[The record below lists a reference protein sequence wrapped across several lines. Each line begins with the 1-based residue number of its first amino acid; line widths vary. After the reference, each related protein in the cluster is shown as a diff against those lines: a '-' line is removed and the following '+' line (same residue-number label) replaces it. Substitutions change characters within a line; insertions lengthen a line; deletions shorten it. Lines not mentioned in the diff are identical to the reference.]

1 MAWHHAPP
9 MTALQQLSPVFPIG
23 SRINDQGHLEIG
35 GCDALELAAEFGT
48 PAYIVAEGDLRQRAR
63 QFTSA
68 FAARTDNYEVVF
80 ASKAFPCTAV
90 MRVFAEEGLG
100 CDVASAGELAL
111 ALRAGFPGEKIH
123 LHGNAKSLDE
133 LRAARAAQV
142 RHVVIDNLE
151 EIERLAQVVAEDGGA
166 PQPVSIRVTPGVRGD
181 THDKISTGQTDS
193 KFGLTDDDIR
203 RAIDRIEH
211 SEQLEL
217 EGVHMHIGSQ
227 LLALAPFREAVEAI
241 ADLPAFREVNLGGG
255 LGVAYT
261 REQEPP
267 RVEDYVNTKV
277 QAVRDVFGEDV
288 RVVDEP
294 GRALVANSTVT
305 LYTVQSVKRNVS
317 TYVAVDGGMSDNLRP
332 MLYGARYEA
341 HAAAQPAT
349 GGSACK
355 LVGKHCESGDVI
367 VEDAHL
373 PEPKVGDVIVTPAT
387 GGYGFAMANTYN
399 GIPRAPVVFAS
410 DGDARLV
417 VRRETAEELY
427 DRDV

>member
-1 MAWHHAPP
+1 

-277 QAVRDVFGEDV
+277 QAVRDVVGEDV

>member
-9 MTALQQLSPVFPIG
+9 MAALQQLSPVFPIG

-48 PAYIVAEGDLRQRAR
+48 PAYVVAEDDLRARAR
-63 QFTSA
+63 QFTKA
-68 FAARTDNYEVVF
+68 FAARTEDYEVVF

-111 ALRAGFPGEKIH
+111 ALKAGFPGEKIH
-123 LHGNAKSLDE
+123 LHGNAKSLGE
-133 LRAARAAQV
+133 LRAARAANV
-142 RHVVIDNLE
+142 RHVVIDNLD
-151 EIERLAQVVAEDGGA
+151 EIGRLEQVIGEDGRG

-193 KFGLTDDDIR
+193 KFGLTDDDVQ
-203 RAIDRIEH
+203 RAIERIER

-267 RVEDYVNTKV
+267 RIEDYVNTKV
-277 QAVRDVFGEDV
+277 QAVRDVFGEGV

-332 MLYGARYEA
+332 MLYAARYEA

-373 PEPKVGDVIVTPAT
+373 PDPKVGDVIVTPAT

-399 GIPRAPVVFAS
+399 GIPRAPVVFAK

-427 DRDV
+427 ARDV

>member
-305 LYTVQSVKRNVS
+305 LYTVQSIKRNVS

-427 DRDV
+427 GRDV

>member
-1 MAWHHAPP
+1 MAWHDAPP
-9 MTALQQLSPVFPIG
+9 MAALQQLSPVFPIG
-23 SRINDQGHLEIG
+23 SRINEAGNLELG
-35 GCDALELAAEFGT
+35 GCDAVELAHEFGT
-48 PAYIVAEGDLRQRAR
+48 PAFIVVEDDLRARAR
-63 QFTSA
+63 AFVEA
-68 FAARTDNYEVVF
+68 FAARTDDYEVVF

-100 CDVASAGELAL
+100 CDVASGGELAL
-111 ALRAGFPGEKIH
+111 ALRAGFPGERIH
-123 LHGNAKSLDE
+123 MHGNAKSLEE
-133 LRAARAAQV
+133 LRAARAAGV
-142 RHVVIDNLE
+142 RHVVIDNLD
-151 EIERLAQVVAEDGGA
+151 EIGRLEQVVAEDRRG

-193 KFGLTDDDIR
+193 KFGLTDEDVHT
-203 RAIDRIEH
+203 AIERLQASDH
-211 SEQLEL
+211 VDL

-227 LLALAPFREAVEAI
+227 ILALAPFREAVEAI
-241 ADLPAFREVNLGGG
+241 GDLPAFREVNLGGG

-267 RVEDYVNTKV
+267 RIDDYVNTKV
-277 QAVRDVFGEDV
+277 QAVRDVFGEGV

-305 LYTVQSVKRNVS
+305 LYTVQSVKTNVS

-341 HAAAQPAT
+341 HSAHLPAT
-349 GGSACK
+349 GGVACK

-373 PEPKVGDVIVTPAT
+373 PDPKVGDVIVTPAT

-399 GIPRAPVVFAS
+399 GIPRAPVVFVS
-410 DGDARLV
+410 GGDARLV
-417 VRRETAEELY
+417 VRRETPEELY
-427 DRDV
+427 ARDV

>member
-399 GIPRAPVVFAS
+399 GIPRAPVVFAK

-427 DRDV
+427 GRDV

>member
-48 PAYIVAEGDLRQRAR
+48 PAYVVAEDDLHARAR
-63 QFTSA
+63 QFSKA
-68 FAARTDNYEVVF
+68 FAARTDDYEVVF

-100 CDVASAGELAL
+100 CDVASAGELTL
-111 ALRAGFPGEKIH
+111 ALKAGFPGEKIH

-133 LRAARAAQV
+133 LRAARAANV
-142 RHVVIDNLE
+142 RHVVIDNLDE
-151 EIERLAQVVAEDGGA
+151 VGRLEQVVAEDGRGA
-166 PQPVSIRVTPGVRGD
+166 QPVSIRVTPGVRGD

-193 KFGLTDDDIR
+193 KFGLTDDDVQ
-203 RAIDRIEH
+203 RAIERIER

-267 RVEDYVNTKV
+267 RIEDYVNTKV
-277 QAVRDVFGEDV
+277 QAVRDVFGAGV

-332 MLYGARYEA
+332 MLYAARYEA

-373 PEPKVGDVIVTPAT
+373 PDPKVGDVIVTPAT

-399 GIPRAPVVFAS
+399 GIPRAPVVFAK

-427 DRDV
+427 ARDV

>member
-1 MAWHHAPP
+1 MA
-9 MTALQQLSPVFPIG
+9 ALQQLSPVFPIG
-23 SRINDQGHLEIG
+23 SRINEAGNLEVG
-35 GCDALELAAEFGT
+35 GCDALELAHEFGT
-48 PAYIVAEGDLRQRAR
+48 PAYIVAEDDVRAR
-63 QFTSA
+63 ARAFVEA
-68 FAARTDNYEVVF
+68 FAARTGDFEVVF

-90 MRVFAEEGLG
+90 MRVLADEWLG
-100 CDVASAGELAL
+100 CDVASGGELAL
-111 ALRAGFPGEKIH
+111 ALRAGFPGERIH

-133 LRAARAAQV
+133 LRAARAAAV
-142 RHVVIDNLE
+142 RHVVIDNLD
-151 EIERLAQVVAEDGGA
+151 EIERLEQVVAQDGRG
-166 PQPVSIRVTPGVRGD
+166 PQAVSIRVTPGVRGD

-193 KFGLTDDDIR
+193 KFGLTGGDVHI
-203 RAIDRIEH
+203 AIERLGASDH
-211 SEQLEL
+211 LEL

-227 LLALAPFREAVEAI
+227 ILALAPFREAVEAI
-241 ADLPAFREVNLGGG
+241 ADLPTLREVNLGGG

-267 RVEDYVNTKV
+267 RIDDYVNTKV
-277 QAVRDVFGEDV
+277 QAVRDVFGEGV

-305 LYTVQSVKRNVS
+305 LYTVQSVKTNVS

-349 GGSACK
+349 GGIPCK

-373 PEPKVGDVIVTPAT
+373 PDPKVGDVIVTPAT
-387 GGYGFAMANTYN
+387 GGYGFAMSNTYN
-399 GIPRAPVVFAS
+399 GIPRAPVVFVS
-410 DGDARLV
+410 NGDARLV
-417 VRRETAEELY
+417 VRRERPEELFE
-427 DRDV
+427 RDV

>member
-1 MAWHHAPP
+1 

>member
-48 PAYIVAEGDLRQRAR
+48 PAYVVAEDDLRVRAR
-63 QFTSA
+63 KFSKA
-68 FAARTDNYEVVF
+68 FAARTDDYEVVF

-100 CDVASAGELAL
+100 CDVASAGELTL
-111 ALRAGFPGEKIH
+111 ALKAGFPGEKIH

-133 LRAARAAQV
+133 LRAARAANV
-142 RHVVIDNLE
+142 RHVVIDNLDE
-151 EIERLAQVVAEDGGA
+151 VGRLEQVVAEDGRGA
-166 PQPVSIRVTPGVRGD
+166 QPVSIRVTPGVRGD

-193 KFGLTDDDIR
+193 KFGLTDDDVQ
-203 RAIDRIEH
+203 RAIERIER

-267 RVEDYVNTKV
+267 RIEDYVNTKV
-277 QAVRDVFGEDV
+277 QAVRDVFGTGV

-332 MLYGARYEA
+332 MLYAARYEA

-373 PEPKVGDVIVTPAT
+373 PDPKVGDVIVTPAT

-399 GIPRAPVVFAS
+399 GIPRAPVVFAK

-427 DRDV
+427 ARDV

>member
-48 PAYIVAEGDLRQRAR
+48 PAYVVAEDDLRARAR
-63 QFTSA
+63 QFSKA
-68 FAARTDNYEVVF
+68 FAARTDDYEVVF

-111 ALRAGFPGEKIH
+111 ALQAGFPGEKIH

-133 LRAARAAQV
+133 LRAARAANV
-142 RHVVIDNLE
+142 RHVVIDNLDE
-151 EIERLAQVVAEDGGA
+151 VGRLEQVVAEDGRGA
-166 PQPVSIRVTPGVRGD
+166 QPVSIRVTPGVRGD

-193 KFGLTDDDIR
+193 KFGLTDDDVQ
-203 RAIDRIEH
+203 RAIERIER

-267 RVEDYVNTKV
+267 RIEDYVNTKV
-277 QAVRDVFGEDV
+277 QAVRDVFGAGV

-332 MLYGARYEA
+332 MLYAARYEA

-373 PEPKVGDVIVTPAT
+373 PDPKVGDVIVTPAT

-399 GIPRAPVVFAS
+399 GIPRAPVVFAK

-427 DRDV
+427 ARDV

>member
-151 EIERLAQVVAEDGGA
+151 ETERLAQVVSEDGGA

>member
-1 MAWHHAPP
+1 MAWHDPPP

-23 SRINDQGHLEIG
+23 SRINDQGHLEVG

-48 PAYIVAEGDLRQRAR
+48 PAYVVAEDDLRARAR

-111 ALRAGFPGEKIH
+111 ALRAGFPGERIH

-142 RHVVIDNLE
+142 RHVVIDNLD
-151 EIERLAQVVAEDGGA
+151 EIGRLAQVVSEDGGA

-193 KFGLTDDDIR
+193 KFGLTDEDVQ
-203 RAIDRIEH
+203 RAIERIEA
-211 SEQLEL
+211 SSALEL

-277 QAVRDVFGEDV
+277 QAVRDVFGEGV

-399 GIPRAPVVFAS
+399 GIPRAPVIFAR
-410 DGDARLV
+410 DGDARVV
-417 VRRETAEELY
+417 VRRETPEELY
-427 DRDV
+427 ARDA

>member
-151 EIERLAQVVAEDGGA
+151 EIERLARVVAEDGGA

>member
-9 MTALQQLSPVFPIG
+9 MAALQQLSPVFPIG

-48 PAYIVAEGDLRQRAR
+48 PAYVVAEDDLRVRAR
-63 QFTSA
+63 QFSKA
-68 FAARTDNYEVVF
+68 FAARTDDYEVVF

-100 CDVASAGELAL
+100 CDVASAGELTL
-111 ALRAGFPGEKIH
+111 ALKAGFPGEKIH

-133 LRAARAAQV
+133 LRAARAANV
-142 RHVVIDNLE
+142 RHVVIDNLDE
-151 EIERLAQVVAEDGGA
+151 VGRLEQVVAEDGRGA
-166 PQPVSIRVTPGVRGD
+166 QPVSIRVTPGVRGD

-193 KFGLTDDDIR
+193 KFGLTDDDVQ
-203 RAIDRIEH
+203 RAIERIER

-267 RVEDYVNTKV
+267 RIEDYVNTKV
-277 QAVRDVFGEDV
+277 QAVRDVFGAGV

-332 MLYGARYEA
+332 MLYAARYEA

-373 PEPKVGDVIVTPAT
+373 PDPKVGDVIVTPAT

-399 GIPRAPVVFAS
+399 GIPRAPVVFAK

-427 DRDV
+427 ARDV

>member
-151 EIERLAQVVAEDGGA
+151 EIERLAQVVSEDGGA